1 MIGNIKKM
9 QSKHTNP
16 ISYKIPIGD
25 SFLPIS
31 DYLGRKINVQYLGE
45 INCIGCN
52 RPINKSFAQGYC
64 YPCFIKSPYTS
75 ECILRP
81 ELCQAHIGVSRDD
94 EWSKKHC
101 LADHY
106 VYLSLT
112 AGVKVGV
119 TRKTQIPTRW
129 IDQGAVQ
136 AIKIAKTPNR
146 YLAGEIEIK
155 LKQFISD
162 RTAWQKMLKNDINY
176 DIDIIDIREGM
187 YQKIESEYNN
197 YIYNEDGDYIFQ
209 EDEFEEEI
217 FEFSYPVDMYPQKI
231 KSISLDKTDDFTS
244 KLIGIKGQYLL
255 FDDNLVFNVRKHTG
269 YQISLKVF

>member
-64 YPCFIKSPYTS
+64 YPCFINSPETS

-81 ELCQAHIGVSRDD
+81 ELCRAHKGESRDM
-94 EWSKKHC
+94 EWSEKHC
-101 LADHY
+101 LQEHF
-106 VYLSLT
+106 VYLALT
-112 AGVKVGV
+112 AGAKVGV
-119 TRKTQIPTRW
+119 TRLTQIPTRW

-136 AIKIAKTPNR
+136 AIKLAKTSNR
-146 YLAGEIEIK
+146 YEAGLIEIE
-155 LKQFISD
+155 LKQHISD
-162 RTAWQKMLKNDINY
+162 RTAWQKMLKNDIDTSINLNNLKNILINKLSKFNQKF
-176 DIDIIDIREGM
+176 IDKDNNIIDF
-187 YQKIESEYNN
+187 N
-197 YIYNEDGDYIFQ
+197 YPHSRF
-209 EDEFEEEI
+209 
-217 FEFSYPVDMYPQKI
+217 PKKV
-231 KSISLDKTDDFTS
+231 KSVNFLKENSICDT
-244 KLIGIKGQYLL
+244 LIAIKGQYLL
-255 FDDNLVFNVRKHTG
+255 FNDNRVINIRKHAG
-269 YQISLKVF
+269 FKVSISVE